1 MVINIMKKALPT
13 LIQTLILT
21 LFFAL
26 VPINQANTKPGIPEG
41 FTWQRLREIKGKGLK
56 PKGWNFDKKKNKGK
70 IIYRITK
77 DKKNRRYQT
86 GLTINAVKNVSKRT
100 NLNAD
105 LYAAYYIYEYMAGSM
120 EVIDKWDE
128 KKGVFTGYGCEVLK
142 KIERVNSETVFRLKV
157 IAVANKK
164 TDTLYIIIFGSPEA
178 EWESYTEIE
187 QTLINNMILSERF

>member
-1 MVINIMKKALPT
+1 MVINTMKKSLLPQM
-13 LIQTLILT
+13 QTLILT

-26 VPINQANTKPGIPEG
+26 VPINQASTKPGIPEG

-56 PKGWNFDKKKNKGK
+56 PKGWNFNKKKNKGK

-128 KKGVFTGYGCEVLK
+128 NNGAFTGYGCEVLK
-142 KIERVNSETVFRLKV
+142 KIERIKSETVFRIKF
-157 IAVANKK
+157 IAVDNKQ
-164 TDTLYIIIFGSPEA
+164 TDP
-178 EWESYTEIE
+178 
-187 QTLINNMILSERF
+187 